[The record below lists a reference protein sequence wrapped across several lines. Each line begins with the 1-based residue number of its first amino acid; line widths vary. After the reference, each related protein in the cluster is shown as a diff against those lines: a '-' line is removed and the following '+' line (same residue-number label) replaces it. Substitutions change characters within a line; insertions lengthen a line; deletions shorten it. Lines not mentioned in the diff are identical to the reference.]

1 MTESIDKALL
11 KECIRRRADLMG
23 MIGPQAAAIIPG
35 ALQKIRN
42 NDVHYPF
49 RQDSDFWYL
58 TGFNEPDAMLVL
70 LPSGGTG
77 NAPSRSILFCRERDI
92 LREQWD
98 GPRAGLEGA
107 MQDYA
112 MDDAFPITDIDDILP
127 GLLEGREQV
136 HFPLGRDSEFDQRV
150 IAWTR
155 YQRRGSLDQSGAMP
169 EELVSLTHLL
179 HELRVI
185 KTRYER
191 QAMRRA
197 AEVSA
202 AAHVRAMRA
211 VKKLSNERE
220 LMAELLYEYTR
231 SGCQASYEPIVA
243 AGANACVLHYLANNQ
258 PIHANDLVL
267 IDSACE
273 YANYAADITRTF
285 PARGKFSAEQK
296 TIYNIV
302 LEAQLSA
309 ISKATTRHHWDD
321 VHDAALTVIIDG
333 LLDIGLLS
341 GSREQAME
349 TRSYQ
354 RFFMHKTGHW
364 LGLDVHDVGDYQVD
378 QMPRQLEPG
387 MVMTVEPGI
396 YISADDESV
405 DERWRGIGVRIEDD
419 VLVTKTGPEILSE
432 SVPKAIDEI
441 EALVQGG

>member
-1 MTESIDKALL
+1 MAEPINTALL

-35 ALQKIRN
+35 AVQKIRN

-58 TGFNEPDAMLVL
+58 TGFDEPDSMLVL
-70 LPSGGTG
+70 LPSDGTG
-77 NAPSRSILFCRERDI
+77 NVKSRSILFCRERDI

-107 MQDYA
+107 SRDYA

-150 IAWTR
+150 IAWTH
-155 YQRRGSLDQSGAMP
+155 YQRGGHGEPGAMP

-191 QAMRRA
+191 QAMRQA
-197 AEVSA
+197 AEISA
-202 AAHVRAMRA
+202 AAHIRAMRT

-231 SGCQASYEPIVA
+231 SGCQVSYEPIVA
-243 AGANACVLHYLANNQ
+243 AGSNACVLHYLANNQ
-258 PIHANDLVL
+258 PIHAGDLVL
-267 IDSACE
+267 IDSGCE

-285 PARGKFSAEQK
+285 PVQGKFSAEQK

-302 LEAQLSA
+302 LDAQLSA
-309 ISKATTRHHWDD
+309 ISKATTDHHWDD
-321 VHDAALTVIIDG
+321 VHDAALGVIVDG
-333 LLDIGLLS
+333 LLNIGLLS
-341 GSREQAME
+341 GSREQVMD

-396 YISADDESV
+396 YISADDDSV

-419 VLVTKTGPEILSE
+419 ILVTKNDPEVLSE
-432 SVPKAIDEI
+432 SVPKTVDEI
-441 EALVQGG
+441 EALVQSG